1 MSQELI
7 VVLIQ
12 RNQLILSTAAVEG
25 DDLITGFHAPGIEWF
40 PGQNKI
46 GILEL
51 KL

>member
-1 MSQELI
+1 MPQELI

-12 RNQLILSTAAVEG
+12 RNQLIFPTAAVKG
-25 DDLITGFHAPGIEWF
+25 DDLITGFHAPGIERF

-46 GILEL
+46 GLLEL